1 MPLYVKNSTISSSDI
16 TSSGVFKTKFNR
28 DGLVIYLDAAM
39 IDSYSSG
46 TIWYDLSDNS
56 NHFNLANSPIF
67 TTDSKFT
74 FNGSSSQF
82 AYCNNLVATDYVTIE
97 LAFKKI
103 SDLGTEDIIFNKE
116 NCWEM
121 KTDGNTLQWAL
132 YSTGNSWFW
141 YSVQGISLNTNYY
154 VSLTYDGN
162 CVRTYVNGVL
172 VQTYTGY
179 TGVLANQS
187 SAYPKINSRG
197 TAQTALEGAG
207 NIDVYHF
214 KVYNRALNPFEIA
227 ENFQA
232 TRGRLGI

>member
-1 MPLYVKNSTISSSDI
+1 MPLNIKNSIISANDI
-16 TSSGVFKTKFNR
+16 TSGGVFKTKFNR

-39 IDSYSSG
+39 VDSYSSG
-46 TIWYDLSDNS
+46 NTWYDLSGNG
-56 NHFNLANSPIF
+56 NNFTLVNSPTY
-67 TTDSKFT
+67 TTNTKIT
-74 FNGSSSQF
+74 LNGDVSQY
-82 AYCNNLVATDYVTIE
+82 AYCTNIVPTDYVTVEI
-97 LAFKKI
+97 AFKKN
-103 SDLGTEDIIFNKE
+103 SDTGSEDILFNKE
-116 NCWEM
+116 STWEM
-121 KTDGNTLQWAL
+121 KTDGNSLQWAL

-141 YSVQGISLNTNYY
+141 YPVQNISLNTNYY

-187 SAYPKINSRG
+187 SSYPKINSRN
-197 TAQTALEGAG
+197 TTQAVIEGPG

-214 KVYNRALNPFEIA
+214 KVYNRALNSFEIA

-232 TRGRLGI
+232 TRGRLGL